1 MFNNFIIFALSYN
14 KKAHNNMKYLNR
26 LFNLA
31 GYDGLKHLVLSMLIT
46 KVLLLFLPLYLA
58 ILIALVISISKEVYD
73 KISGRGCAEWK
84 DVICNLIGILIG
96 VW

>member
-1 MFNNFIIFALSYN
+1 
-14 KKAHNNMKYLNR
+14 MKYLNR

-73 KISGRGCAEWK
+73 KINGRGCAEWK

>member
-1 MFNNFIIFALSYN
+1 
-14 KKAHNNMKYLNR
+14 MKYLNR

-46 KVLLLFLPLYLA
+46 KVLLLFLPIYLA

>member
-1 MFNNFIIFALSYN
+1 
-14 KKAHNNMKYLNR
+14 MKYLNR

-46 KVLLLFLPLYLA
+46 KVLLLFLPVYLA
-58 ILIALVISISKEVYD
+58 ILIALIISISKEAYD
-73 KISGRGCAEWK
+73 KVSSRGCAEWK

>member
-1 MFNNFIIFALSYN
+1 
-14 KKAHNNMKYLNR
+14 MKYLNC

>member
-1 MFNNFIIFALSYN
+1 
-14 KKAHNNMKYLNR
+14 MKYLNC
-26 LFNLA
+26 LFDLA

>member
-1 MFNNFIIFALSYN
+1 
-14 KKAHNNMKYLNR
+14 MKYLNC
-26 LFNLA
+26 LFDLA

-46 KVLLLFLPLYLA
+46 KVLLLFLPIYLA
-58 ILIALVISISKEVYD
+58 VLITLVTSISKEVYD

>member
-1 MFNNFIIFALSYN
+1 
-14 KKAHNNMKYLNR
+14 MKYLNC
-26 LFNLA
+26 LFDLA

-46 KVLLLFLPLYLA
+46 KVLLLFLPIYLA
-58 ILIALVISISKEVYD
+58 VLITLVISISKEVYD

>member
-1 MFNNFIIFALSYN
+1 
-14 KKAHNNMKYLNR
+14 MKYLNR

>member
-1 MFNNFIIFALSYN
+1 
-14 KKAHNNMKYLNR
+14 MKYLNC
-26 LFNLA
+26 LFDLA

-73 KISGRGCAEWK
+73 KISDRGCAEWK

>member
-1 MFNNFIIFALSYN
+1 
-14 KKAHNNMKYLNR
+14 MKYLNR

-73 KISGRGCAEWK
+73 KISGKGCADWK
-84 DVICNLIGILIG
+84 DVICNLLGILIG
-96 VW
+96 IW

>member
-1 MFNNFIIFALSYN
+1 
-14 KKAHNNMKYLNR
+14 MKYLNR

-73 KISGRGCAEWK
+73 KISGKGSADWK
-84 DVICNLIGILIG
+84 DVICNLLGILIG
-96 VW
+96 IW

>member
-1 MFNNFIIFALSYN
+1 
-14 KKAHNNMKYLNR
+14 MKYLNR

-46 KVLLLFLPLYLA
+46 KVLLLFLPIYLA
-58 ILIALVISISKEVYD
+58 VLITLVISISKEVYD
-73 KISGRGCAEWK
+73 KISGRGFAEWK

>member
-1 MFNNFIIFALSYN
+1 
-14 KKAHNNMKYLNR
+14 MKYLNR

-58 ILIALVISISKEVYD
+58 TLITLTISISKEAYD
-73 KISGRGCAEWK
+73 KVSGKGCAEWK
-84 DVICNLIGILIG
+84 DIFCNLIGIMIG